1 MNLADIAILVVLAAF
16 LLKGLFRGLLKEVC
30 SLLGLLVG
38 AFLAFRYH
46 PPLAEGLVSAFGLP
60 SQLCVVIAFMAIFLT
75 SVVVFALI
83 GYLLSRFV
91 KLIFLGGFNRVAGG
105 FFGLA
110 QGGVLM
116 ALVLFAFSVA
126 DLPGPIDRI
135 LKISQLSPP
144 FIELGEAIFRGS
156 LELLSGPPR

>member
-1 MNLADIAILVVLAAF
+1 MNIADIAILVVLVAF
-16 LLKGLFRGLLKEVC
+16 VFKGLLRGLLKEVC
-30 SLLGLLVG
+30 SLLGLVIG

-46 PPLAEGLVSAFGLP
+46 PPLGEGLASAFGLP
-60 SQLCVVIAFMAIFLT
+60 SQVCVAISFMAIFLT

-105 FFGLA
+105 LFGLA
-110 QGGVLM
+110 QGAVLM

-126 DLPGPIDRI
+126 DLPGPIERGM
-135 LKISQLSPP
+135 KASQLSPP
-144 FIELGEAIFRGS
+144 FIDLGEAIFRGS
-156 LELLSGPPR
+156 LEILSGPRS